1 MLVNRGTAGPA
12 EIVAGAVEDDSRG
25 DVVGNKTFGD
35 GSVQKTL
42 PMEDGAALILSV
54 AKYYTPKGNV
64 IQDTGINPTVRVAS
78 SDDVAI
84 ITDDDDNT
92 VTNPDQPEKEK
103 PKEDDQLKKAI
114 DVLKAKTA
122 PKS

>member
-1 MLVNRGTAGPA
+1 
-12 EIVAGAVEDDSRG
+12 
-25 DVVGNKTFGD
+25 VVGNKTFGD
-35 GSVQKTL
+35 GAVQKTL

-64 IQDTGINPTVRVAS
+64 IQDTGITPNVRVAS

-84 ITDDDDNT
+84 VTDDDDNT
-92 VTNPDQPEKEK
+92 VTTPEQPEKEK
-103 PKEDDQLKKAI
+103 PKNDDQLKKAI